1 MSFSNA
7 APILIFKTPWKWV
20 QVYVLSVCVMQKWW
34 SFYPYSLC
42 VSFLAHRNDDPLG
55 PKEKKKNESLS
66 ERSAKCTKSRVTQG
80 GYRKDRA
87 MSSKDWSR
95 EKAES
100 HEEHHWEES
109 KSVSTLFEISC
120 CIWDSGFSGL
130 HWSQNEIMSA
140 RITLSVN
147 GGHGK
152 NEGGMAGKN
161 SFYRNNPHEG
171 LSLQQ

>member
-1 MSFSNA
+1 MS
-7 APILIFKTPWKWV
+7 
-20 QVYVLSVCVMQKWW
+20 
-34 SFYPYSLC
+34 SLC
-42 VSFLAHRNDDPLG
+42 VLCRNDGHSTHTAFVFHFWLIEMMILWVQ
-55 PKEKKKNESLS
+55 KRKKNKSLS

-100 HEEHHWEES
+100 HEEHHWEKS

-147 GGHGK
+147 AGHGK